1 MNMPSLVTVSN
12 IVGTTPYEIYL
23 SVSGS
28 DAYYYIDS
36 ISSVQLPYN
45 FTVPIPLQNNQSFC
59 LRVVDNDGCIITNC
73 FNVT

>member
-28 DAYYYIDS
+28 PAYYYIDS

>member
-28 DAYYYIDS
+28 ATYYYIDS

-45 FTVPIPLQNNQSFC
+45 FTVPIPLQNNLSFC